1 MSKEAEKEFTPEIY
15 LATKEARELYRIR
28 NSFTFNLGIE
38 LIRSIKNPFRIPLLP
53 FRLLGLLF
61 SRKRLSPIFEKT
73 LRPGILIIGIDRIGE
88 KYSLQAQ
95 SLCETINDS
104 NLGEISLFNNSVE
117 PPNNLE
123 KVEWY
128 RLPTIREKNKSR
140 KEWNLMVE
148 RLLSSV
154 ITIARPKHVIFFGD
168 YLYRGVRDALEP
180 LESSIPLSWFL
191 TDHITPESISVKSL
205 PNMNVISVPEYSN
218 DLYSSQ
224 SIHRILRRPSDEQ
237 IVLIDI
243 DSKNQ
248 VLIDSIMQYKDKVLL
263 TAVQR
268 RTSLPKWID
277 HVVRMKEIVG
287 TQLEDNVILV
297 IDDQSP
303 LLSSL
308 PVLNVP
314 CFLLRTG
321 VQLSPIIDE
330 MVRDMELKGTLVVV
344 RRKSQNEI
352 IQSLDYLIS
361 IPKSLFSPVSLGN
374 SSSSLRPTNY
384 VVKWL
389 EKRNH
394 SYN

>member
-1 MSKEAEKEFTPEIY
+1 V
-15 LATKEARELYRIR
+15 RI
-28 NSFTFNLGIE
+28 
-38 LIRSIKNPFRIPLLP
+38 
-53 FRLLGLLF
+53 
-61 SRKRLSPIFEKT
+61 
-73 LRPGILIIGIDRIGE
+73 
-88 KYSLQAQ
+88 
-95 SLCETINDS
+95 
-104 NLGEISLFNNSVE
+104 
-117 PPNNLE
+117 
-123 KVEWY
+123 
-128 RLPTIREKNKSR
+128 
-140 KEWNLMVE
+140 
-148 RLLSSV
+148 
-154 ITIARPKHVIFFGD
+154 
-168 YLYRGVRDALEP
+168 
-180 LESSIPLSWFL
+180 
-191 TDHITPESISVKSL
+191 
-205 PNMNVISVPEYSN
+205 
-218 DLYSSQ
+218 
-224 SIHRILRRPSDEQ
+224 
-237 IVLIDI
+237 
-243 DSKNQ
+243 
-248 VLIDSIMQYKDKVLL
+248 
-263 TAVQR
+263 
-268 RTSLPKWID
+268 
-277 HVVRMKEIVG
+277 KEIVG

-321 VQLSPIIDE
+321 LQLSPIIDE